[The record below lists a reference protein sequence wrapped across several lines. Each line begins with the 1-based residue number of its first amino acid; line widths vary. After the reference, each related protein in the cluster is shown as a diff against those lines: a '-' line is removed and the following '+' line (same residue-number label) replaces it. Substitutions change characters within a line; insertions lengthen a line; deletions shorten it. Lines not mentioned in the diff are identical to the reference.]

1 MLKLKLQYFGHLMWI
16 NDSLKRPWCW
26 ERLKEGGEGGDRGWD
41 GWMASP
47 TQLTII
53 WVNSGSWWW
62 TGRFGV
68 LQFMGSQRVRHN
80 WVSEL
85 NWTLKVAT
93 IAPTAIVRF
102 ISSLY
107 LLRRLNGKDPDSGKD
122 WEHEKKGM
130 TEDRRLN
137 GHEFEQTLVDSEG
150 QGSLAY
156 CSPQSCKELDT
167 TEWLNNNLLNIYWGL
182 GL

>member
-1 MLKLKLQYFGHLMWI
+1 MTP
-16 NDSLKRPWCW
+16 LKRPWCW
-26 ERLKEGGEGGDRGWD
+26 ERLKAGREGGDRGWD

-68 LQFMGSQRVRHN
+68 LQFMGSQRVRHD
-80 WVSEL
+80 WASEL

-93 IAPTAIVRF
+93 IAPTATVRF
-102 ISSLY
+102 ISSFY

-122 WEHEKKGM
+122 WEHEKKGI
-130 TEDRRLN
+130 TEDETVGWHRRLN
-137 GHEFEQTLVDSEG
+137 GHEFEQTLGDSEG
-150 QGSLAY
+150 QGSLAL
-156 CSPQSCKELDT
+156 QRVGHDWV
-167 TEWLNNNLLNIYWGL
+167 TEQQLGKHLLRSWVISQIFSSSEIL
-182 GL
+182 S